1 MDMLRRYWPLA
12 FTACLYSPLSQ
23 AEDDLDFGAEQ
34 DDMPVVLTAV
44 RLRQAQIDAPAS
56 VTVLDAEFIRRLGVT
71 SLADVFRFV
80 PGMMVGYDSNTNMPV
95 VHYHG
100 GPASFPRN
108 LQVLLD
114 GRSVYK
120 SAIASVVWNDLPV
133 AIEDIERI
141 EIVRGPNASAYGT
154 NAYQA
159 VINILTKHPAD
170 TYGAEVRYRSG
181 SNNSRVAYARQGG
194 RLGSG
199 DYRVSLNRTTDGGF
213 EDAGAQYGDAR
224 INQFV
229 DAQYAR
235 NLADMSELRISAIAE
250 ASRNELPI
258 KLNDDMQQNQN
269 LIEHSRYE
277 VGMQWK
283 KDISADNRLQVKA
296 YFSREE
302 QQQAAQVGGP
312 NALNAYFDDDLAA
325 LYQSNPALPAI
336 LVKQVQ
342 GQSLSSSEMATLAGA
357 TSSEQA
363 LINTLVMRYS
373 PAGQNQL
380 ATISG
385 EVSSDLIETRSDI
398 EVQNIVSL
406 GEDTLLMT
414 GASFRRDGAQS
425 DAYFA
430 GSVHNDTYRVF
441 GSLTHALTPALRV
454 HLGLM
459 LEDETDLE
467 PVLAPRVAFNYR
479 LANNHGLRLVYS
491 EAVRSPDAVEQQAN
505 LSYELENIQ
514 TSGNLFGTTYY
525 QQAAASGGLTREK
538 ITSTELGYYALSE
551 DGRSELDVRL
561 FHEELRDVL
570 VQSLRLDNF
579 NSENSNH
586 LFFRGIEAQL
596 KQNLSEQSRL
606 QLAAALIDAGGDQ
619 DEEVY
624 LRVFARRTLNLAL
637 LQDWQG
643 GFKTSLAYYLADK
656 FNDFDNNADYASR
669 FERLD
674 LNISK
679 SWMFLRGAELETGL
693 YLQHDLNSDG
703 LVFRDQTYADLNRV
717 LFTAGIQF

>member
-141 EIVRGPNASAYGT
+141 EIVRGPNASTYGT

-199 DYRVSLNRTTDGGF
+199 DYRVSLNRTTDDGF

-277 VGMQWK
+277 VGLQWK

-302 QQQAAQVGGP
+302 QKQCALVDGDD
-312 NALNAYFDDDLAA
+312 ALNVYFDDQLAA

-336 LVKQVQ
+336 LFKQVK
-342 GQSLSSSEMATLAGA
+342 GQSLSSSDMATLAGA
-357 TSSEQA
+357 TPGEQA
-363 LINTLVMRYS
+363 LM
-373 PAGQNQL
+373 NQL
-380 ATISG
+380 AVRYSTPGNLTSITG
-385 EVSSDLIETRSDI
+385 EVNTDLIETRSDI

-425 DAYFA
+425 EAYFD
-430 GSVHNDTYRVF
+430 GSVHNDTYRLF
-441 GSLTHALTPALRV
+441 GSLTHALTPALRL

-459 LEDETDLE
+459 AEDETQLE
-467 PVLAPRVAFNYR
+467 PVLAPRIAFNYR
-479 LANNHGLRLVYS
+479 LAENHGLRLVYS
-491 EAVRSPDAVEQQAN
+491 EAVRSPDAVEQQAR
-505 LSYELENIQ
+505 LSYQLDNAQ
-514 TSGNLFGTTYY
+514 SDHLFGTTFY
-525 QQAAASGGLTREK
+525 QQANAEGGLLREK
-538 ITSTELGYYALSE
+538 ISSTELGYYGLS
-551 DGRSELDVRL
+551 DNAHTELDVRL

-579 NSENSNH
+579 YSENSNH

-596 KQNLSEQSRL
+596 KQTLSEQSRL
-606 QLAAALIDAGGDQ
+606 QLAAAWIDAGGDQ

>member
-12 FTACLYSPLSQ
+12 FTVCLYSPFSQ

-44 RLRQAQIDAPAS
+44 RLRQAQIDTPAS

-141 EIVRGPNASAYGT
+141 EIVRGPNASTYGT

-170 TYGAEVRYRSG
+170 TYGAEVRYRTG
-181 SNNSRVAYARQGG
+181 SNNNHVAYARQGG

-199 DYRVSLNRTTDGGF
+199 DYRVSLSRTTDGGF
-213 EDAGAQYGDAR
+213 EDSGPQYGDDHL
-224 INQFV
+224 NQFV

-258 KLNDDMQQNQN
+258 KLNDDMQLNQS

-277 VGMQWK
+277 VGLQWK

-302 QQQAAQVGGP
+302 QKQCALVGGED
-312 NALNAYFDDDLAA
+312 ALNLYFDDDLAA

-336 LVKQVQ
+336 LAKQAT
-342 GQSLSSSEMATLAGA
+342 GKSLSADEMATLAGA
-357 TSSEQA
+357 TPAEQA
-363 LINTLVMRYS
+363 LMNQLVVRYS

-385 EVSSDLIETRSDI
+385 EVNTDLIETRSDI

-406 GEDTLLMT
+406 GQDTLLMT
-414 GASFRRDGAQS
+414 GASFRRDGAES
-425 DAYFA
+425 DAYFD
-430 GSVHNDTYRVF
+430 GGVHNDTYRLF
-441 GSLTHALTPALRV
+441 GSLTHALTPALRL

-459 LEDETDLE
+459 VEDETDLE
-467 PVLAPRVAFNYR
+467 PVVAPRIAFNYR
-479 LANNHGLRLVYS
+479 LADNHGLRLVYS
-491 EAVRSPDAVEQQAN
+491 EAVRSPDAVEQQAR
-505 LSYELENIQ
+505 LSYQLENAQ
-514 TSGNLFGTTYY
+514 SAHVFGTTFY
-525 QQAAASGGLTREK
+525 QQANAEGGLLREK
-538 ITSTELGYYALSE
+538 ISSTELGYYGLS
-551 DGRSELDVRL
+551 DNAHTELDVRL

-579 NSENSNH
+579 YSENSNH

-596 KQNLSEQSRL
+596 KQTLSEQSRL
-606 QLAAALIDAGGDQ
+606 QLAAAWIDAGGDQ

-656 FNDFDNNADYASR
+656 FNDFDNNAENASR

-703 LVFRDQTYADLNRV
+703 LVFRDQAYADLNRV